1 MKRPVIPIVIAIVLA
16 LAAGAAVYFY
26 ARTAENRALQAQQ
39 PVAVLT
45 SASVIPMGTS
55 LAQAQADGLIATTQ
69 VPEQLRP
76 ADAIDSV
83 SAANRDLVALADI
96 PAGQL
101 LLAPAFGAAP
111 TQVAALRVP
120 DGLMAVTVLLEDPG
134 KVGSFLRP
142 GSQVAVF
149 DTVARPGTEVGM
161 PMAFSTRP
169 LIDRVEVLAVGAV
182 TEEQEAT
189 ATAEDWTARLV
200 TLAVDQAQAE
210 RLVHGTHTGVLTL
223 ALLGEDTTLTPS
235 LGVSDADLFSAGGA
249 S

>member
-1 MKRPVIPIVIAIVLA
+1 MKRPVIPILIAIVLA

-26 ARTAENRALQAQQ
+26 ARSAEDRALASQQ
-39 PVAVLT
+39 PVTALT
-45 SASVIPMGTS
+45 STTVIPMGTT
-55 LAQAQADGLIATTQ
+55 LGQAEAEGLVTATQ
-69 VPEQLRP
+69 VPEDLRP
-76 ADAIDSV
+76 ADALASV
-83 SAANRDLVALADI
+83 NAANRDLVALTDI
-96 PAGQL
+96 PAGQI

-149 DTVARPGTEVGM
+149 DTVARPSDEAGL
-161 PMAFSTRP
+161 PMVFSTRP

-182 TEEQEAT
+182 TEEQEAA
-189 ATAEDWTARLV
+189 ATAEDWSARLV
-200 TLAVDQAQAE
+200 TLAVDQKQAE

-223 ALLGEDTTLTPS
+223 ALLGQDTTLTPS
-235 LGVSDADLFSAGGA
+235 LGVNDADLFPAGGA